1 MAFDIIFLEKTG
13 YGSVSEMLTVK
24 NISKHYGDTAALSGI
39 SFHIA
44 PGETTG
50 IFGMPASGKTTLL
63 DIISGYLLRYT
74 GNVELCGVDL
84 RKQPSLYR
92 RQLVYI
98 PAGGGL
104 YPEMTV
110 EEYALFVCG
119 INCRQS
125 GKNKKAVAEA
135 MRFAGIEALA
145 AYPIQS
151 LNALDRAKVAVAA
164 ALATG
169 PELLL
174 IDQPFYGLRMDE
186 IAVYQNFLKA
196 VAQRLTLV
204 VASDS
209 ISGFSE
215 ICKRTIIL
223 NKGKMAS
230 AAAEN
235 LFAIKNTGARIRL
248 RIACAP
254 SQIKA
259 AFQFIPGILD
269 VDFHSAPEKG
279 VWDVVIDTEEGTDI
293 RKQIWFAAATFKVP
307 VLEMR
312 YLHISPEDIFLQL
325 TGQNQG
331 EGR

>member
-1 MAFDIIFLEKTG
+1 
-13 YGSVSEMLTVK
+13 MLTVK

-50 IFGMPASGKTTLL
+50 IFGMSASGKTTLL
-63 DIISGYLLRYT
+63 DIISGYMLRYT
-74 GNVELCGVDL
+74 GHVELCGVDL
-84 RKQPSLYR
+84 HKHPSLYR
-92 RQLVYI
+92 RQIAYI
-98 PAGGGL
+98 PTGGGL

-110 EEYALFVCG
+110 EEYALFVG
-119 INCRQS
+119 GLNHRKN
-125 GKNKKAVAEA
+125 GKCKKKVAEA
-135 MRFAGIEALA
+135 MRFAGIESLA

-151 LNALDRAKVAVAA
+151 LNTLDRAKVAVAA
-164 ALATG
+164 ALATE
-169 PELLL
+169 PKLLL

-196 VAQRLTLV
+196 VAQRLTLI

-230 AAAEN
+230 TAGEN
-235 LFAIKNTGARIRL
+235 FFAMKNTGARVRL

-254 SQIKA
+254 SQVKA

-269 VDFHSAPEKG
+269 LDFQSAPEKG
-279 VWDVVIDTEEGTDI
+279 VWDVLIHAEEGIDI
-293 RKQIWFAAATFKVP
+293 RRQIWFAAATSKVP

-312 YLHISPEDIFLQL
+312 YLNISPEDIFLQL